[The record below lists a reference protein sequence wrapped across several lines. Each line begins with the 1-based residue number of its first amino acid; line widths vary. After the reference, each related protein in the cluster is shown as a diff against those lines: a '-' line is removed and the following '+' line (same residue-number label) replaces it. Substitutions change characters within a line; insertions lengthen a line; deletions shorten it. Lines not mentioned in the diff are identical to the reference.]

1 MRKAQ
6 DAAWMPAVE
15 LNCSDFRGLRPPSQL
30 PIAAGAGA
38 AAPAKRGRA
47 ELYSCRHFLKGA
59 IQGEPLRAALVGQDL
74 SPANRALQTS
84 LDMMFLVVSKLRK
97 VRKFKW

>member
-1 MRKAQ
+1 
-6 DAAWMPAVE
+6 MPAVE

-47 ELYSCRHFLKGA
+47 ELCNCRHFLKGA
-59 IQGEPLRAALVGQDL
+59 IQGEPLRAALIGQDL